1 MRHPARAKKG
11 EVSPN
16 GEPSSSITGSDT
28 TRACPVSVH
37 GQSGCTEQLI
47 DRIRRLLTFEA
58 MAASETSCT
67 TAVEYGAP
75 MIVMAMIGGVIVA
88 GLAWAGVG

>member
-1 MRHPARAKKG
+1 MGSPPHRSPALT
-11 EVSPN
+11 P
-16 GEPSSSITGSDT
+16 